1 MPYEKDSSR
10 VKIQLSIRDKGV
22 SSRSGKILV
31 IEYKATPVTPAVP
44 AAPAAPT
51 TSDDDKESKK
61 FRNHHYGR
69 IDVTY
74 NHHIRR
80 VEKEEDIGSVRM
92 TIKFNFDIFEGSDRF
107 RVRTSKKEDIDF
119 MKKFFFD
126 LRFTINEESSDSQ
139 PFEIRLEDREY
150 SYEVWKKSMPDGAR
164 SKGSTQKTGKKQ
176 DKEMKTKSKRLRS
189 FF

>member
-10 VKIQLSIRDKGV
+10 VKIQLSIRDKEV

-31 IEYKATPVTPAVP
+31 IEYKATNATPAIPATP
-44 AAPAAPT
+44 AAP
-51 TSDDDKESKK
+51 DDDKESKK

-74 NHHIRR
+74 NHHIGR
-80 VEKEEDIGSVRM
+80 VEKEEDTGSVRM
-92 TIKFNFDIFEGSDRF
+92 TIKFDFDIFEGSDRF

-119 MKKFFFD
+119 MKKFFFE
-126 LRFTINEESSDSQ
+126 LGFTINKESSDSQ
-139 PFEIRLEDREY
+139 PFEFRLKDKEY
-150 SYEVWKKSMPDGAR
+150 SYEVWKKSMPDKAR

-176 DKEMKTKSKRLRS
+176 DKEMKIKFKRLRS
-189 FF
+189 LLGRN